1 MAEDDE
7 YKETLRRATNEL
19 ESDDSNTPI
28 TKRVLCYLWDGAN
41 KVRLSC
47 DASGK
52 IKTG

>member
-1 MAEDDE
+1 MAKDE
-7 YKETLRRATNEL
+7 YKKTKRRTTNEL
-19 ESDDSNTPI
+19 ESDDANTPT
-28 TKRVLCYLWDGAN
+28 TKRVMCYAWDGTN